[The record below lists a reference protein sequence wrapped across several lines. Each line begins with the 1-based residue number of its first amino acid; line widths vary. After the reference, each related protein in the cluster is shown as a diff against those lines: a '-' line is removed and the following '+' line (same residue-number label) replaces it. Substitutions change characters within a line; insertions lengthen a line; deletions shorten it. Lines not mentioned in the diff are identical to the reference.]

1 MKNMKPI
8 YWIIIIVIAAL
19 IAAVIILS
27 RKEKEKDE
35 TAQEAEAPETPV
47 KAIESAEPAE
57 EIPVRE
63 LESTAEEPS
72 PLEIEGEINP
82 PETRMTEEYI
92 EFLEEQEAQK
102 KDS

>member
-19 IAAVIILS
+19 IAAAIILS

-35 TAQEAEAPETPV
+35 PAQEAEAQE
-47 KAIESAEPAE
+47 KAIEPSEPAE

-72 PLEIEGEINP
+72 PLEIDGEINP

>member
-19 IAAVIILS
+19 IAAAIILS

-35 TAQEAEAPETPV
+35 PAQEAEPPE
-47 KAIESAEPAE
+47 KAIELSEPAE

-63 LESTAEEPS
+63 LESTAGEPS
-72 PLEIEGEINP
+72 PLEIDGEISP
-82 PETRMTEEYI
+82 PETRMTEEYKA
-92 EFLEEQEAQK
+92 FLEEQEAIK

>member
-19 IAAVIILS
+19 IAAAIILS

-35 TAQEAEAPETPV
+35 PAQEAEAPE
-47 KAIESAEPAE
+47 KAIESSEPSEPAE

-72 PLEIEGEINP
+72 PLEIDGEINP
-82 PETRMTEEYI
+82 PETRMTEEYKA
-92 EFLEEQEAQK
+92 FLEEQEAIK

>member
-19 IAAVIILS
+19 IAAAIILS
-27 RKEKEKDE
+27 RKEKKDE
-35 TAQEAEAPETPV
+35 PAQEAEAPETPE
-47 KAIESAEPAE
+47 KAIEPSEPAE

-63 LESTAEEPS
+63 LEGTAEEPS
-72 PLEIEGEINP
+72 PLEIDGEINP
-82 PETRMTEEYI
+82 PETRMTEEYKA
-92 EFLEEQEAQK
+92 FLEEQEAQK

>member
-1 MKNMKPI
+1 MKPI

-19 IAAVIILS
+19 IAAAIILS
-27 RKEKEKDE
+27 RKEKKDE
-35 TAQEAEAPETPV
+35 PAQEAEAPE
-47 KAIESAEPAE
+47 KAIEPAEPAE

-72 PLEIEGEINP
+72 PLEIDGEINP
-82 PETRMTEEYI
+82 PETRMTEEYKA
-92 EFLEEQEAQK
+92 FLEEQEAQK

>member
-19 IAAVIILS
+19 IAAAIILS
-27 RKEKEKDE
+27 RKEKKDE
-35 TAQEAEAPETPV
+35 PDQEAEALEAPE
-47 KAIESAEPAE
+47 KAIEPAEPAE

-72 PLEIEGEINP
+72 PLEIDGEINP
-82 PETRMTEEYI
+82 PETRMTEEYKA
-92 EFLEEQEAQK
+92 FLEEQEAIK

>member
-19 IAAVIILS
+19 IAAAIILS
-27 RKEKEKDE
+27 RKEKKDE
-35 TAQEAEAPETPV
+35 PAQEAEAPE
-47 KAIESAEPAE
+47 KAIESSEPSEPAE

-72 PLEIEGEINP
+72 PLEIDGEINP
-82 PETRMTEEYI
+82 PETRMTEEYK
-92 EFLEEQEAQK
+92 EFLEEQEAIK